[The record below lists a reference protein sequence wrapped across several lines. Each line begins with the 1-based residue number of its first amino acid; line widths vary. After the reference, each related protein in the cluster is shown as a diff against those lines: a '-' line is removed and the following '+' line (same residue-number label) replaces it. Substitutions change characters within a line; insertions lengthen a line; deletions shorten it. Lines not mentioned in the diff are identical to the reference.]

1 VPHRMRKMARAQAS
15 AAATVASVPSA
26 AASPDGEVNPLAAP
40 RPRKVA
46 VQRFPGNRRL
56 VTAALRAGRHK
67 SPIYGFFDV
76 DVTLAKRL
84 LAATDPPSSMTAF
97 IAASVARVAA
107 AHPEAHAYRD
117 WRGRL
122 VTHQFADVSTMVEIS
137 TAQGPFAIPHALH
150 DADIR
155 SVPDLSDEL
164 RRVKTAPLASPSA
177 RWAER
182 YAPWAT
188 RVPGAIRGAYAVMAR
203 SMRSRQQIG
212 TVAVTSI
219 GMFAGGAGYGLTPLT
234 LMSLELIVG
243 GISQQPRVIDGQVE
257 VRDVLNLTLAIDHD
271 VIDGAP
277 AARFGAELR
286 DVLETAAVLSA
297 ATPPEGDSR
306 DDGQR

>member
-1 VPHRMRKMARAQAS
+1 MPHPMPKMARAEAPAS
-15 AAATVASVPSA
+15 TTAASVPPA
-26 AASPDGEVNPLAAP
+26 AASPNGEIDPLAAP
-40 RPRKVA
+40 RPRKVT
-46 VQRFPGNRRL
+46 VQRFPSNRRL
-56 VTAALRAGRHK
+56 VTAALRTGRHK
-67 SPIYGFFDV
+67 TPMYGFLDV

-122 VTHQFADVSTMVEIS
+122 VTHPFADVATMVEIP
-137 TAQGPFAIPHALH
+137 AAPGPFAIPHTLH

-155 SVPDLSDEL
+155 SVADLSDEL
-164 RRVKTAPLASPSA
+164 RHVKAAPLASPSV

-188 RVPGAIRGAYAVMAR
+188 RVPGVIRGVYAVMAR
-203 SMRSRQQIG
+203 SIRSRQQIG

-243 GISQQPRVIDGQVE
+243 GISQQPRVINGHVE
-257 VRDVLNLTLAIDHD
+257 VRDILNLTLAIDHD

-277 AARFGAELR
+277 AARFGADLR
-286 DVLETAAVLSA
+286 QVLETAAVLIKA
-297 ATPPEGDSR
+297 AKPRAGDHP
-306 DDGQR
+306 

>member
-1 VPHRMRKMARAQAS
+1 MQEVTAVSHPTHKTARAEEPGA
-15 AAATVASVPSA
+15 PI
-26 AASPDGEVNPLAAP
+26 AASPPAVP
-40 RPRKVA
+40 RLRKVA

-67 SPIYGFFDV
+67 TPMYGLLDI

-84 LAATDPPSSMTAF
+84 LTATGPPSSMTAF
-97 IAASVARVAA
+97 IAASAARVAT
-107 AHPEAHAYRD
+107 AHPEVHAYRD

-122 VTHQFADVSTMVEIS
+122 VTHQFVDVATMVEIP
-137 TAQGPFAIPHALH
+137 TAQGPFAIPHTLH

-155 SVPDLSDEL
+155 SVLDLSGEL
-164 RRVKTAPLASPSA
+164 RRVKTTPLASPSM

-182 YAPWAT
+182 YAWGV
-188 RVPGAIRGAYAVMAR
+188 RIPGAVRGVYAVMAR
-203 SMRSRQQIG
+203 SVPSRRRIG
-212 TVAVTSI
+212 TVAVTSV

-243 GISQQPRVIDGQVE
+243 GISQQPRVIDGHVE

-277 AARFGAELR
+277 AARFAAELR
-286 DVLETAAVLSA
+286 AVLETAAVLMEA
-297 ATPPEGDSR
+297 AS
-306 DDGQR
+306 